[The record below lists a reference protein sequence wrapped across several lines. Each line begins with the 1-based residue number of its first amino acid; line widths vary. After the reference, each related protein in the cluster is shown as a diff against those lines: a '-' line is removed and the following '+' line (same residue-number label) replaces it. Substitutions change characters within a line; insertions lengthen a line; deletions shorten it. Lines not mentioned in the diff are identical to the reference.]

1 MLRSTLLS
9 ARSDNYVSDLR
20 VIIVK
25 QCLLKGIV
33 SLFQLGDSSISFFYY
48 TLKWSNNEEVGVVT
62 SELTD
67 GQVYERC
74 LISSQGWQTA
84 GT

>member
-33 SLFQLGDSSISFFYY
+33 SLF
-48 TLKWSNNEEVGVVT
+48 
-62 SELTD
+62 
-67 GQVYERC
+67 
-74 LISSQGWQTA
+74 
-84 GT
+84 

>member
-33 SLFQLGDSSISFFYY
+33 SLFKLGDSSISSFYY

-67 GQVYERC
+67 G
-74 LISSQGWQTA
+74 
-84 GT
+84 